1 MSKKGVT
8 YIELVKIHLDKA
20 RSDAKKL
27 GASFEPKQAFSKA
40 AAQWKTVKEG
50 KDPLYTQKS
59 SSNTKSKSKSKS
71 KKLTRKRKQ
80 ILPGHKGAPSKTR
93 PGHIDFR
100 THKGD
105 KYYNRKGHRQ
115 TYNRK
120 GVVGTPFV
128 HNSL

>member
-8 YIELVKIHLDKA
+8 YIELVKIHLNKA

-59 SSNTKSKSKSKS
+59 SSSSSKTK
-71 KKLTRKRKQ
+71 KKLTRKRKK

-128 HNSL
+128 HNS